1 MFERRAVVVI
11 LQVAV
16 VVLVGL
22 AALLAVVRMVLDW
35 AFSWRTLV
43 ARRVVINL
51 KTGRGLDG
59 LLVRKAGDLLFLREA
74 TALEPGSAPAPI
86 DGETVVQRQDIDFIQ
101 TLVRGGV

>member
-1 MFERRAVVVI
+1 VVI

-16 VVLVGL
+16 VILVGL
-22 AALLAVVRMVLDW
+22 AAALAIVRLVMDW
-35 AFSWRTLV
+35 VYSWRSLV

-59 LLVRKAGDLLFLREA
+59 LLVRKSGDLLFLRNA

-86 DGETVVQRQDIDFIQ
+86 DGETVVQRQDVDFIQ
-101 TLVRGGV
+101 TLVGGGV